1 MLPFGLECREAVA
14 AVALEAARTPSDL
27 ARGTIVV
34 CCGSGVTLAGLIKG
48 LPVAPAK
55 IVAVSSG
62 RSLARIRACLL
73 RYVEEVP
80 PAVELLP
87 AIMAYDAVPQ
97 LQCPFPSHPNYDLK
111 AWWLLIREIGR
122 LEDPVLFWNIG
133 A

>member
-1 MLPFGLECREAVA
+1 MLPFGLECPEAVA
-14 AVALEAARTPSDL
+14 AVAMEARRTPSDV
-27 ARGTIVV
+27 ARGTVV
-34 CCGSGVTLAGLIKG
+34 LCCGSGVTLAGLIRG

-73 RYVEEVP
+73 RYVETVP
-80 PAVELLP
+80 SSVELLP

-111 AWWLLIREIGR
+111 AWWLLTKEIGR